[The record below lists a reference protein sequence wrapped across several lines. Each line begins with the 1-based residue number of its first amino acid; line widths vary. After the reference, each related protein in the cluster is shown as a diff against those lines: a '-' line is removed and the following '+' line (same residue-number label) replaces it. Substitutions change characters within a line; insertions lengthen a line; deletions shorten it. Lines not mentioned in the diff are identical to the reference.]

1 MDGHPRPGG
10 DGLNKPLDSGLRRN
24 DGEARVK
31 AISLPE
37 CIYRFVVIPA
47 KAGIQAGVA
56 EVLNPSLAFKSR
68 GAT

>member
-1 MDGHPRPGG
+1 MMTER
-10 DGLNKPLDSGLRRN
+10 
-24 DGEARVK
+24 
-31 AISLPE
+31 AIELVGAGMPE

-56 EVLNPSLAFKSR
+56 GVLNPPLAFKSR